1 VQGFPATVVKK
12 DENRNTIMKRPDEH
26 IEAEIR
32 RTLDLLDDLPALHA
46 SPLFRVHLMQR
57 IEASQRRRFG
67 YGAFRQA
74 EGFRIK
80 FAVAAL
86 LLVVNISSALLF
98 FNAPEP
104 LSLADAGEAI
114 EQLRDDYSGEEL
126 AYYVETD
133 DTALSR
139 QEGEPGA
146 EKNVRP

>member
-1 VQGFPATVVKK
+1 
-12 DENRNTIMKRPDEH
+12 MKRPDEH

-32 RTLDLLDDLPALHA
+32 RTLDLLDDLPVLHA

-57 IEASQRRRFG
+57 IEASQSKGFG

-98 FNAPEP
+98 FSSPEP
-104 LSLADAGEAI
+104 LSMADAGETI
-114 EQLRDDYSGEEL
+114 EQLSDDYSGEVL

-133 DTALSR
+133 DTSSNR
-139 QEGEPGA
+139 QNGKQAAKENIKP
-146 EKNVRP
+146 